1 MSAFE
6 RQESLAVTLH
16 SEREGV
22 GPRIVLLHGFGQTGR
37 CWGPLA
43 PTLARDHE
51 VIRVDAPGHGG
62 SSGIAADL
70 PATGRLA
77 AEAGG
82 RAVYLGYSMGAR
94 MALHVATEARE
105 AVRALVLVGGTPGI
119 EDPAERAERHATDL
133 AQARRIR
140 DEGVAAFVER
150 WLAMPMF
157 AGLPPEGRF
166 EDERRRNS
174 AEGLATSLELAG
186 TGAQR
191 PLWDVLPAID
201 MPVLVVA
208 GADDHRYAAIA
219 RRTAE
224 AIGDNARPALVEGAG
239 HSAHLE
245 QPDRFAALLLPW
257 LAEVTTPEHDT

>member
-1 MSAFE
+1 
-6 RQESLAVTLH
+6 
-16 SEREGV
+16 
-22 GPRIVLLHGFGQTGR
+22 
-37 CWGPLA
+37 
-43 PTLARDHE
+43 
-51 VIRVDAPGHGG
+51 
-62 SSGIAADL
+62 
-70 PATGRLA
+70 
-77 AEAGG
+77 
-82 RAVYLGYSMGAR
+82 
-94 MALHVATEARE
+94 
-105 AVRALVLVGGTPGI
+105 VRALVLVGGTPGI